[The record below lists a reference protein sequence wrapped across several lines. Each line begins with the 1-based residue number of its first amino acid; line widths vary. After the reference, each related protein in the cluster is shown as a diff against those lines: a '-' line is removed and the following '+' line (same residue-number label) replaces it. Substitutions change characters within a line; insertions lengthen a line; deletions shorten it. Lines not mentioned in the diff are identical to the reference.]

1 MRNIIIEYRDGNLV
15 ELRVDGIS
23 LKGVTSFDLS
33 LLENNASELIFNIA
47 LTPAV
52 LLTSAEAD
60 TDRPW
65 GIEPQFNKLCM
76 LNPGWP
82 AADKS
87 ISEGVITQRK
97 EALKQLEAQLLTR
110 C

>member
-23 LKGVTSFDLS
+23 LKGVTSFDLN
-33 LLENNASELIFNIA
+33 LLENNSSELIFNIA
-47 LTPAV
+47 LTPDV
-52 LLTSAEAD
+52 VLTSSEAD
-60 TDRPW
+60 TNRPW
-65 GIEPQFNKLCM
+65 GSEPQFNKLYM

-87 ISEGVITQRK
+87 ISEGVMTQRK
-97 EALKQLEAQLLTR
+97 EELKQLEAQLLTR